1 MQGSLPA
8 GWLAFTGRE
17 LNPLDRDEGFQITS
31 SSSLPGLFLAQHPQ
45 TFTTA
50 AIRKSDGIDGK
61 RKVIVV
67 IRERGGNSVPA
78 VLNTESQ
85 AAPFI
90 RGRISKGTVV
100 HADEVAS
107 WDNLHERFEAKR
119 LNHQEAY
126 NLDGACTNMAEEYLS
141 RLRRAEIGIH
151 HHIRR
156 VSPALCAG
164 ESSWREVTAAFPTGI
179 R

>member
-1 MQGSLPA
+1 M
-8 GWLAFTGRE
+8 
-17 LNPLDRDEGFQITS
+17 
-31 SSSLPGLFLAQHPQ
+31 
-45 TFTTA
+45 
-50 AIRKSDGIDGK
+50 
-61 RKVIVV
+61 

-90 RGRISKGTVV
+90 RGRIAKGTVV

-107 WDNLHERFEAKR
+107 WDNLHERFEVKR

-141 RLRRAEIGIH
+141 RLRRAETPRFQRGSGEPHCGAGIEA
-151 HHIRR
+151 R
-156 VSPALCAG
+156 
-164 ESSWREVTAAFPTGI
+164 
-179 R
+179 

>member
-1 MQGSLPA
+1 LQQ
-8 GWLAFTGRE
+8 
-17 LNPLDRDEGFQITS
+17 NP
-31 SSSLPGLFLAQHPQ
+31 P
-45 TFTTA
+45 TA

-61 RKVIVV
+61 RKVVVV

-90 RGRISKGTVV
+90 RGRIAKGTVV

-107 WDNLHERFEAKR
+107 WDNLHERFEVKR

-126 NLDGACTNMAEEYLS
+126 NLDGVCTNMAEEYLS

-151 HHIRR
+151 HHIAVRISCAMRRRVVMLGSNRR
-156 VSPALCAG
+156 VSNGEQVNRIAVLALKRGKSVDFIGYWQRHAQ
-164 ESSWREVTAAFPTGI
+164 SA
-179 R
+179 